1 MALVIND
8 RVRETSTTSGTG
20 DITLGGA
27 VQGFLTFASGIGT
40 SNTTYY
46 CITESGTAN
55 FEVGLGT
62 LSAST
67 TLQRTTVIS
76 NSAGNTSKIN
86 FSGETLD
93 VFVTGPASK
102 SVLEDASNNVTLSDD
117 LTVSGDLKSAALKAT
132 DGGNIIGQ
140 SGTDITVGASG
151 DTVILADGASQS
163 GFGNISWVTSIKTA
177 NFDAAAGEGYFV
189 DSSSN
194 TVTVT
199 LPTGVAGESVA
210 VVDYISNANTNAIFL
225 VPQSG
230 EKIEGATS
238 GQGISTNRQALTLTY
253 SGATQGWLVSSAGDS
268 GPIVTP
274 VITYN
279 TASGSLGTLSDT
291 QRGDPNGNLSS
302 AAATTTFGTLSFSIQ
317 SGSLPSSLG
326 LNSTTGAFTGTVSAV
341 ASEATSNFTVRA
353 IITETGTI
361 SDRAFSITVEAP
373 TITFATASGSLGTLT
388 DLQRSDPAGNLSSPA
403 ATTSSGSLSYSIQ
416 SGSLPSGITINS
428 STGAIE
434 GTANAVASTTESS
447 FTVRATNT
455 SGTTSDRAFSI
466 TVEQPTITFATA
478 SGSLGTLLDTQRSDP
493 AGNLDSAGAST
504 STGTLS
510 FSIQSGSLPS
520 GITLNSTTAA
530 LEGSADATSS
540 DTTSNFTVRAT
551 NTSGTTADRAFSI
564 TVDAPTITFATAS
577 GSLGTLQSPAEK
589 ADPNGTLS
597 PVTATTSTGSLTYSI
612 QSGSLPSGLTLNS
625 STGAFIGTA
634 NDVGSD
640 TTSNFTVRATNTSGA
655 TSDRAFSILVQPGS
669 LYVVASGGSTST
681 SGDYKIHTFTSPGTF
696 SVSQAGNAFGSNS
709 ADWLIIAG
717 GGGGGGGT
725 AGAGGGG
732 GYRINYPNPGTGGTP
747 VSVTSY
753 PVSVGGGGGAPNT
766 SGSNG
771 SSSSAF
777 GFTAS
782 GGGGGGDRDSNQGG
796 KSGGNGGGGGGS
808 DGGNVSAGSG
818 NSPPVS
824 PSQGNPGGSGRG
836 GAGGSAGGGGGGIN
850 DGGSPSPSSTIGGPG
865 GQGSPSTISG
875 SNVTR
880 GGGGGGGAHAPS
892 GASGGSGGGGN
903 GAGPGG
909 GAQSGQSNT
918 GGGGGG
924 AGGMAGRGGGNGGS
938 GIVIVRYK
946 FQ

>member
-46 CITESGTAN
+46 CITEEGTAN

-86 FSGETLD
+86 FSGGTLD

-140 SGTDITVGASG
+140 SGTDITIGASG
-151 DTVILADGASQS
+151 DTVILAAGASQS
-163 GFGNISWVTSIKTA
+163 GFGNVSWVTTVKTA
-177 NFDAAAGEGYFV
+177 DFDAAAGEGYFI

-225 VPQSG
+225 TPQSG
-230 EKIEGATS
+230 EKIEGGTS

-253 SGATQGWLVSSAGDS
+253 SGATQGWLVSSAGES
-268 GPIVTP
+268 GPIATP

-302 AAATTTFGTLSFSIQ
+302 AAATTTFGTLNFSIQ

-341 ASEATSNFTVRA
+341 ASETTSNFTVRA
-353 IITETGTI
+353 TITETGTI
-361 SDRAFSITVEAP
+361 SDRAFSITVQAP
-373 TITFATASGSLGTLT
+373 TITFATASGSLGTLSDT
-388 DLQRSDPAGNLSSPA
+388 QRSDPAGNLSSPA
-403 ATTSSGSLSYSIQ
+403 ATTSSGTLSYSIQ
-416 SGSLPSGITINS
+416 SGSLPSGITLNS
-428 STGAIE
+428 STGALE
-434 GTANAVASTTESS
+434 GAANVVVSTTTSN

-466 TVEQPTITFATA
+466 TVEQPTITF
-478 SGSLGTLLDTQRSDP
+478 
-493 AGNLDSAGAST
+493 N
-504 STGTLS
+504 
-510 FSIQSGSLPS
+510 
-520 GITLNSTTAA
+520 
-530 LEGSADATSS
+530 
-540 DTTSNFTVRAT
+540 
-551 NTSGTTADRAFSI
+551 
-564 TVDAPTITFATAS
+564 TAS
-577 GSLGTLQSPAEK
+577 GSLGTLQSPSEK
-589 ADPNGTLS
+589 ADPNGNLS

-640 TTSNFTVRATNTSGA
+640 TTSNFTVRATNTSG
-655 TSDRAFSILVQPGS
+655 TTGDRAFSILVQPAS
-669 LYVVASGGSTST
+669 LFVAASGGSTST

-732 GYRINYPNPGTGGTP
+732 GYRINYPNPATGGTP

-771 SSSSAF
+771 NSSSVF
-777 GFTAS
+777 GFTSS
-782 GGGGGGDRDSNQGG
+782 GGGGGGDRDSNQAG

-808 DGGNVSAGSG
+808 DGGQVGGGSG

-824 PSQGNPGGSGRG
+824 PSQGNPGGTGRG

-850 DGGSPSPSSTIGGPG
+850 DGGSPSPSPTVGGPG
-865 GQGSPSTISG
+865 GQGSPSSISG

-892 GASGGSGGGGN
+892 GGSGGSGGGGN

-924 AGGMAGRGGGNGGS
+924 AGGMGGRTGGNGGS

-946 FQ
+946 YQ